1 MSNYELHRGER
12 RILFSCLNS
21 LLSLNKALHI
31 RTPASPSTADISA
44 LPQGKLGEQIYRGPN
59 FVKGIDS
66 RGGARR
72 SPLQGALQA
81 PAVCFVLGEAAVV
94 VVAVG
99 GGGLFTLQVK
109 LALGALQEDGAD
121 RVQIVV
127 AAASQRPGPCL
138 RHLQEN

>member
-31 RTPASPSTADISA
+31 RTQASPSAADISA

-66 RGGARR
+66 RGGASR
-72 SPLQGALQA
+72 SPSQRALQA
-81 PAVCFVLGEAAVV
+81 PAVCFVLGEAVGGWG
-94 VVAVG
+94 VG
-99 GGGLFTLQVK
+99 GGVNLFTLQVK
-109 LALGALQEDGAD
+109 LALGALQKDGAD
-121 RVQIVV
+121 GVQIVV
-127 AAASQRPGPCL
+127 AAAPQRPGPCL